1 MQVEISGYA
10 WLDRAALTP
19 RQVSNIVDRLTIQP
33 KQTSDVADETPQPIQ
48 LYRLDEARNKIGVPR
63 GFYKSMANGNN
74 TEEVLVSY
82 GAPMRPLTSTATFTG
97 RFAEQATAIDALLRD
112 LLGDGGDGNWGGALL
127 QAQPAFGKTVV
138 ALEVARRLGRRT
150 LILVH
155 QDFFVR
161 QWTKRIRRFLPD
173 ARIGIIRQDKCEYE
187 LTKDG
192 EEPDFVIAL
201 LQSLTRDDGDRYPA
215 EMYQNTF
222 GLVISDE
229 THRLGAA
236 TWGGLMPKF
245 SSAYR
250 LGLTATPRRRDG
262 AENVFFY
269 HISQV
274 TYEATTESVRPRLR
288 RLYTDTMLRA
298 ISRGEYKVKVDNLN
312 SAQII
317 NQLCADATRTRSLV
331 DDIVEAVRNER
342 KIIVVSSRL
351 DHLRDMMDQTGR
363 ILRSLD
369 LPFVPVL
376 DAYTGQWFTGEVW
389 STTTKS
395 HRKGDPKLADRTE
408 EDLDRAES
416 ANAIFATQQMVLEG
430 LDIPALD
437 VIMFTTPISDV
448 QQGTGRVQREC
459 VPSSECVHYCPWRAG
474 RCTSKPEPIV
484 TDVVDERIP
493 RLRGMAARRERFYK
507 TCCTM

>member
-1 MQVEISGYA
+1 MQLPEWSTNFDSVAE
-10 WLDRAALTP
+10 
-19 RQVSNIVDRLTIQP
+19 VS
-33 KQTSDVADETPQPIQ
+33 TSDTIDVFDIEVEGAHCF
-48 LYRLDEARNKIGVPR
+48 V
-63 GFYKSMANGNN
+63 ANG
-74 TEEVLVSY
+74 
-82 GAPMRPLTSTATFTG
+82 M
-97 RFAEQATAIDALLRD
+97 
-112 LLGDGGDGNWGGALL
+112 
-127 QAQPAFGKTVV
+127 
-138 ALEVARRLGRRT
+138 
-150 LILVH
+150 LVH
-155 QDFFVR
+155 N
-161 QWTKRIRRFLPD
+161 
-173 ARIGIIRQDKCEYE
+173 C
-187 LTKDG
+187 
-192 EEPDFVIAL
+192 
-201 LQSLTRDDGDRYPA
+201 
-215 EMYQNTF
+215 
-222 GLVISDE
+222 
-229 THRLGAA
+229 HRLGAA

-274 TYEATTESVRPRLR
+274 TYEATTESVRPMLR
-288 RLYTDTMLRA
+288 RLYTETMLRP

-312 SAQII
+312 SAQIA
-317 NQLCADATRTRSLV
+317 NQICADATRTRALV

-363 ILRSLD
+363 ILREMS

-389 STTTKS
+389 STGTKS
-395 HRKGDPKLADRTE
+395 HRKGSPKLANRTE

-459 VPSSECVHYCPWRAG
+459 IPSSECAHYCPWRAG
-474 RCTSKPEPIV
+474 RCTGKPQPIV

-493 RLRGMAARRERFYK
+493 RLRGMAARRDRFYR
-507 TCCTM
+507 TCCSE